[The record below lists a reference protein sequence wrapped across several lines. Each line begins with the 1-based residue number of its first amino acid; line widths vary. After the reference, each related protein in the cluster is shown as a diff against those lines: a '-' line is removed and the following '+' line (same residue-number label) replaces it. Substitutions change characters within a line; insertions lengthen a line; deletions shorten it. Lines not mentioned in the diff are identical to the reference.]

1 MILINERVNDLER
14 VEQLRQ
20 VVTLLREVLNTIS
33 SKKFGICQGISSQ
46 IHNKHPQFILGLNW
60 KVLQN
65 VHEFN
70 HKVLLLRKFASWEN
84 IDIILL

>member
-33 SKKFGICQGISSQ
+33 SKKFGIC
-46 IHNKHPQFILGLNW
+46 
-60 KVLQN
+60 
-65 VHEFN
+65 
-70 HKVLLLRKFASWEN
+70 
-84 IDIILL
+84 